1 MTAVFAA
8 ASLMLAGGAGMMTS
22 LMLSP
27 VRGAFRLAALL
38 MVSALAV
45 GVGLLLIAGPPEGDE
60 FLLTGLVAV
69 RALVG

>member
-27 VRGAFRLAALL
+27 VGGAFRLAALV

-60 FLLTGLVAV
+60 FLLTLGAV

>member
-22 LMLSP
+22 LLVSP
-27 VRGAFRLAALL
+27 VRGAFRRVALL

-45 GVGLLLIAGPPEGDE
+45 GVGLLLIAGPPEGGE
-60 FLLTGLVAV
+60 FILTAV
-69 RALVG
+69 VGAVFG